1 MLLKMNGAK
10 LKKLDFM
17 KYIITI
23 PTRLHLTLISMH
35 ANGYRQNGGIGFA
48 IDSPNIQLQIEKSDA
63 FEIKD
68 HRSNGL
74 SKQEKDRLI
83 STLKEMYASRNFKKA
98 CRITI
103 SGDAPTHMGFGSGTA
118 VRFGAIEGFFLINEY
133 KYTQD
138 EIVFASKRGGVSGI
152 GVETYFNGGFVFDL
166 GRADKS
172 EFAPSS
178 AMEETKRSLPLTC
191 KKLAMPSWKIGICIP
206 NIMPKTE
213 AEEKDFFQKTC
224 PIEEVE
230 SYKVLY
236 HSTYGVLASIME
248 NDIEVFAN
256 AIKQIQSC
264 KWKYAERS
272 LYGDALVRIEDY
284 IYKNGA
290 LAVGMTS
297 LGSSLYFVSKD
308 IDTLIQ
314 KASMEMPQCRWISA
328 DVNNTG
334 RMIKQW

>member
-1 MLLKMNGAK
+1 MLLKMNGTK

-23 PTRLHLTLISMH
+23 PPRLHLTLISMH

-48 IDSPNIQLQIEKSDA
+48 INSPNTQLQIEKSCT
-63 FEIKD
+63 FEIED
-68 HRSNGL
+68 HRSSGL

-83 STLKEMYASRNFKKA
+83 STLKELYASRNFKKA

-118 VRFGAIEGFFLINEY
+118 VRLGAIEGLFLINEY
-133 KYTQD
+133 RYTQE

-172 EFAPSS
+172 AFAPSS
-178 AMEETKRSLPLTC
+178 AMEESKRSLPLTC

-206 NIMPKTE
+206 NIKPKTE
-213 AEEKDFFQKTC
+213 ADEKNFFQKTC
-224 PIEEVE
+224 PIEKEE
-230 SYKVLY
+230 SYIALY

-248 NDIEVFAN
+248 NDIEVFAE
-256 AIKQIQSC
+256 AIKQIQAC
-264 KWKYAERS
+264 KWKYSERS
-272 LYGDALVRIEDY
+272 LYGEALVRIEEY

-297 LGSSLYFVSKD
+297 LGPSLYFVSKD
-308 IDTLIQ
+308 VDSLIQ
-314 KASMEMPQCRWISA
+314 KASIEMPECLWIAA

-334 RMIKQW
+334 RIIKQ